1 MMEKNNEGGNENKI
15 RKEINEI
22 EMKENSCCKTLYSFY
37 VRLFYK

>member
-22 EMKENSCCKTLYSFY
+22 EMKEKQWKDSMKQRFSSL
-37 VRLFYK
+37 KK